1 MARLAVALV
10 GLVMLGGATAADDTA
25 SEPPLQAA
33 ARSLVGEGQGVFAQA
48 ADGTVLAS
56 QSAEVAVHPASV
68 TKVATSLALLER
80 LGPRYRFETRVLA
93 GGDVRDGQVQ
103 GALVVEAGG
112 DPTLIYE
119 NAFLLLRKLHALGV
133 HGVTGGLAV
142 HGPLLFN
149 WKPDPDGARLRM
161 ALAGLDG
168 APAWAALNAVFP
180 APLRLHDVRLA
191 FDGRGTSDG
200 TGMRTLAILRS
211 PPLVRVLK
219 WLNDYSNNVFHL
231 ASDRIGGPATVQ
243 QVARAHVPATM
254 RDEVVIDNAAGAGD
268 TNRLSP
274 RAAVVLLRAL
284 DSGLARDGFSLA
296 DALPVSGMD
305 HGTLE
310 ERMIDRR
317 AMVVGKTG
325 TFGSVGASALVGMVH
340 TRRWGS
346 VAFAILDSWLPVR
359 EARRRQD
366 AFVRVLLAEG
376 GGIPWTYRS
385 SRRPP
390 FTDASLE

>member
-1 MARLAVALV
+1 MVRLAALV
-10 GLVMLGGATAADDTA
+10 GFVVLGGVAGAGEAPM
-25 SEPPLQAA
+25 EPPLQAA
-33 ARSLVGEGQGVFAQA
+33 AQTLVGDGQGVFVEAG
-48 ADGTVLAS
+48 DGSVLAS
-56 QSAEVAVHPASV
+56 QSADVAVHPASV

-80 LGPRYRFETRVLA
+80 LGPAYRFETRVLA
-93 GGDVRDGQVQ
+93 AGDVRDGRVQ

-112 DPTLIYE
+112 DPTLVYE
-119 NAFLLLRKLHALGV
+119 NAFLLLRRLRALGV
-133 HGVTGGLAV
+133 RGVTGGLAV

-149 WKPDPDGARLRM
+149 WKPDPDGARLRL

-168 APAWAALNAVFP
+168 APAWAALNALFP
-180 APLRLHDVRLA
+180 MPGARLHDLGLT
-191 FDGRGTSDG
+191 FDGDVTSDG
-200 TGMRTLAILRS
+200 AGARTLAVLRS
-211 PPLVRVLK
+211 PPLIRILK

-231 ASDRIGGPATVQ
+231 ASERIGGPPVVE
-243 QVARAHVPATM
+243 QVARAHLPPAM
-254 RDEVVIDNAAGAGD
+254 RDEVEIDNAAGGGE

-274 RAAVVLLRAL
+274 RAAVALLRAL
-284 DSGLARDGFSLA
+284 DSELARDRLSLV

-346 VAFAILDSWLPVR
+346 VAFAILNSWLPVP

-366 AFVRVLLAEG
+366 AFVRTLLAEG
-376 GGIPWTYRS
+376 GATPWSYRPS
-385 SRRPP
+385 KRPP